1 MLEQEEVRND
11 ILVCKVIKK
20 KMVGTGRQDLVKF
33 VLGVDIFLYNSS
45 TERQQIAFFKNVFRN
60 EYPCYRKRVEQ

>member
-20 KMVGTGRQDLVKF
+20 MVGTGRRDLVKF
-33 VLGVDIFLYNSS
+33 VLGVDIFLYTSS
-45 TERQQIAFFKNVFRN
+45 IERQEIAFKNK
-60 EYPCYRKRVEQ
+60 CIQK